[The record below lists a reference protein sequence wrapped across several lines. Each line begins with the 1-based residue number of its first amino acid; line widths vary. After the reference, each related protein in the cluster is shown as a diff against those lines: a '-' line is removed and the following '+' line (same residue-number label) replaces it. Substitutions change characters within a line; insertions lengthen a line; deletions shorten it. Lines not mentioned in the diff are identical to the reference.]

1 MGNLNKEN
9 SLQAIKNISR
19 ESYDYAMQSYF
30 KKPQLQWK
38 YSI

>member
-30 KKPQLQWK
+30 KKPQL
-38 YSI
+38 